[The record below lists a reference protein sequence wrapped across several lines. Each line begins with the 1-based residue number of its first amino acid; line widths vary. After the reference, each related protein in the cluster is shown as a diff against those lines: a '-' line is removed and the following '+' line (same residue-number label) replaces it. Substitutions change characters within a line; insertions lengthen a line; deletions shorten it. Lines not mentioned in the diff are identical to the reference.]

1 MTKQIEIELLEK
13 IAKLEKTV
21 AKLTEKSEKIE
32 DIRYFKFS
40 GITET
45 DLNTILKIE
54 QKFLESRFDI
64 WFNSDISISENS
76 RIFLIQLLQNEKMF
90 LKTYNEEELTVKF
103 ISPILNK
110 INFRIPE
117 KGVRD
122 FYEHSLTYKTDTFI
136 LNGNPDF
143 FVANGEERPEKPYFF
158 IQEFKKAK
166 DPKFPEP
173 QLVAE
178 MIAGLEISNFSEI
191 RGAYII
197 GINWYFVILE
207 KFAKDSYRYFV
218 SEQFNSTKQD
228 ELFQIYKNLLFVKRE
243 IKND

>member
-1 MTKQIEIELLEK
+1 MSLNEVIENLTLEDIELLRERKLKTQSK
-13 IAKLEKTV
+13 IPSFSFSRISESDLNSIITLKQIFTEERFDFWFHSEINISPINKEFLTQLLE
-21 AKLTEKSEKIE
+21 SEKI
-32 DIRYFKFS
+32 
-40 GITET
+40 
-45 DLNTILKIE
+45 
-54 QKFLESRFDI
+54 
-64 WFNSDISISENS
+64 
-76 RIFLIQLLQNEKMF
+76 F

-110 INFRIPE
+110 VNFRIPK

-122 FYEHSLTYKTDTFI
+122 FYEHSLTYKTDKFI
-136 LNGNPDF
+136 FNGTPDF

-158 IQEFKKAK
+158 IQEFKKMK

-173 QLVAE
+173 QLLAE
-178 MIAGLEISNFSEI
+178 MIAGLEISQVSTF

-207 KFAKDSYRYFV
+207 KLGEDNYQYFV
-218 SEQFNSTKQD
+218 SEQFNSTKKN

-243 IKND
+243 IEK